1 MENVWVVPFLVG
13 YKIGDNYREMIE
25 IIFTG
30 MAITGAITSAT
41 ITGMVL
47 TEMIW
52 IVIDALSYD

>member
-1 MENVWVVPFLVG
+1 
-13 YKIGDNYREMIE
+13 MIE

-30 MAITGAITSAT
+30 IAITGAVTGAT
-41 ITGMVL
+41 LTGMFI